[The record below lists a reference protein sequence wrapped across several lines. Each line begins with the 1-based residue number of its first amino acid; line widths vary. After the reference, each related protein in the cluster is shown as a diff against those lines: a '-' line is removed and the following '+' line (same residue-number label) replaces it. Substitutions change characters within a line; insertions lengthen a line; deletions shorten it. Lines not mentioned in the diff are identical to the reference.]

1 MAKRLED
8 ILKNNVIASFH
19 VHTEFSGDP
28 YLQRV
33 KLEKVLN
40 YAFKKNIGML
50 VITDSNNNR
59 AFNYLIK
66 NYKELK
72 NDSKFKIDKVDG
84 NLLIVEN
91 GNKQMII
98 PKAMEA
104 RSKEGHILLIG
115 YKNINAPENYT
126 VEDLT
131 DITHDEGGIAIPAH
145 PFIKKFGGVGREGL
159 DKIKEEVDAVE
170 VFNAQAGLYLKK
182 FNMEAR
188 EYADQNNLSK
198 ICSNDSHDISGI
210 AYSYM
215 ILPEEFINLKN
226 GDQFISSLK
235 EFLNQ
240 TKNPEVY
247 NTVAHEQYEPLPK
260 VLTWVLRHKF
270 QRKQKANQK
279 LFNKT

>member
-8 ILKNNVIASFH
+8 ILKNNVIASIH

-59 AFNYLIK
+59 AFNYLIN

-72 NDSKFKIDKVDG
+72 NEFKFKIDKADD
-84 NLLIVEN
+84 NLLIVEKD
-91 GNKQMII
+91 NKQVIV

-131 DITHDEGGIAIPAH
+131 NTTHHKGGIAIPAH
-145 PFIKKFGGVGREGL
+145 PLIKKFGGVGREGL
-159 DKIKEEVDAVE
+159 DKIKEDVDAVE
-170 VFNAQAGLYLKK
+170 VFNAQAILYLEK
-182 FNMEAR
+182 FNREAR
-188 EYADQNNLSK
+188 EYADQNNLGK

-215 ILPEEFINLKN
+215 ILPKEFINLKN
-226 GDQFISSLK
+226 GEQFISSLK

-247 NTVAHEQYEPLPK
+247 NTVAHEQYEPLLK
-260 VLTWVLRHKF
+260 VLTWVLRHKL
-270 QRKQKANQK
+270 QRK
-279 LFNKT
+279 